1 MKFPA
6 AEDTVIRKISM
17 KTCRKELQRYIRK
30 LKRLLEIERKAEID
44 AMREEMRKLSG
55 EQRERLGRAI
65 LNLNGKVIGQEF
77 GYKLVKY
84 GRSKPFKTEIG
95 VGDLVLISKGK
106 PLASDLVGIVT
117 EKGTRFVVVAL
128 ESVPKWALKNV
139 RIDLYANDITFRRM
153 MENLDN
159 LSEIGMRALEFALG
173 LRKPEKLKPID
184 FEPFDEGLNESQREA
199 VSLALGSKDFFL
211 IHGPFGTG
219 KTRTLAE
226 FILQEVKRGSKV
238 LATAESNIAVDNLV
252 ERLFGK
258 VRLVRLGHPSRVSKH
273 LKQSTLSHHVEVH
286 SKFGEVRKLR
296 EEAER
301 LMKVRDGYVKP
312 IPQLRRGLSDEE
324 ILRLA
329 KSGRKAR
336 GLSVEKIKSMAKW
349 IELNRRIQKLLDK
362 AKETEDEIVRDVI
375 DRTQVILSTNSSAAL
390 DFIKDIEFDV
400 AVVDEATQ
408 ATIPSV
414 LIPIAKAKRFVL
426 AGDHKQLPPTILSEE
441 AKELSETLFE
451 KLIERFP
458 QNSKMLDVQYR
469 MNEKLMMFPS
479 KEFYDGRLKSDES
492 VKGIT
497 LSDLG
502 VEKPKFGSP
511 WDEILDPEEVLVF
524 VDTSNCPNKWE
535 RQRKGSLSR
544 ENPLEAEIVGEIVER
559 LLEMKVKAEWIGVI
573 TPYDDQV
580 DLLRSVIGE
589 TVEISTVDGYQG
601 REKEIIIISF
611 VRSNKDGDL
620 GFLKDLRRLNTALT
634 RAKRKLICVG
644 DAETL
649 NLHETYRKF
658 LEFVKA
664 EGRLVE
670 LC

>member
-1 MKFPA
+1 MEK
-6 AEDTVIRKISM
+6 
-17 KTCRKELQRYIRK
+17 LYRYIQK
-30 LKRLLEIERKAEID
+30 LKRLVELERKAEIE

-55 EQRERLGRAI
+55 VQREKLGRTI
-65 LNLNGKVIGQEF
+65 LNLNGKIVGQEF

-117 EKGTRFVVVAL
+117 EKGSRFIVVAL
-128 ESVPKWALKNV
+128 ESVPSWALKGV

-153 MENLDN
+153 IENLEN
-159 LSEIGMRALEFALG
+159 LSESGIRALEFALC
-173 LRKPEKLKPID
+173 LREPKKPKPID
-184 FEPFDEGLNESQREA
+184 FEPSDESLNESQRKA
-199 VSLALGSKDFFL
+199 ISLALGSDDFFL

-219 KTRTLAE
+219 KTRTLVE
-226 FILQEVKRGSKV
+226 LILQEAKRGSKV
-238 LATAESNIAVDNLV
+238 LTTAESNVAVDNLV

-258 VRLVRLGHPSRVSKH
+258 VELVRLGHPSRVSKN
-273 LKQSTLSHHVEVH
+273 LKESTLAFQVERHPKFVEV
-286 SKFGEVRKLR
+286 KRLRDEAEKLIKLR
-296 EEAER
+296 
-301 LMKVRDGYVKP
+301 DSYSKP
-312 IPQLRRGLSDEE
+312 VPQLRRGLSDEE

-329 KSGRKAR
+329 KEEKRVR

-349 IELNRRIQKLLDK
+349 IELNRKIQKLLDK
-362 AKETEDEIVRDVI
+362 AKEIEEEIAKDVVN
-375 DRTQVILSTNSSAAL
+375 RAKVILSTNSSAAL
-390 DFIKDIEFDV
+390 DFIKDVEFDV
-400 AVVDEATQ
+400 AVIDEATQ

-458 QNSKMLDVQYR
+458 QNSKMLEVQYR
-469 MNEKLMMFPS
+469 MNEKLMRFPNE
-479 KEFYDGRLKSDES
+479 EFYGGRLKADES
-492 VKGIT
+492 VKEIT
-497 LSDLG
+497 LLDLG
-502 VEKPKFGSP
+502 VEEPEFGSP
-511 WDEILDPEEVLVF
+511 WDDILDPKEPLVF

-535 RQRKGSLSR
+535 RQRKGSFSR
-544 ENPLEAEIVGEIVER
+544 ENPLEVKIVGEIVDK
-559 LLEMKVKAEWIGVI
+559 LLKMGVKAEWIGVI

-580 DLLRSVIGE
+580 DLLRSILGE
-589 TVEISTVDGYQG
+589 IVEINTVDGYQG
-601 REKEIIIISF
+601 REKEIIVISF
-611 VRSNKDGDL
+611 VRSNRTGDL
-620 GFLKDLRRLNTALT
+620 GFLTDLRRLNTALT

-649 NLHETYRKF
+649 SLHKTYKKF
-658 LEFVKA
+658 VEFVKA
-664 EGRLVE
+664 EGKLIK